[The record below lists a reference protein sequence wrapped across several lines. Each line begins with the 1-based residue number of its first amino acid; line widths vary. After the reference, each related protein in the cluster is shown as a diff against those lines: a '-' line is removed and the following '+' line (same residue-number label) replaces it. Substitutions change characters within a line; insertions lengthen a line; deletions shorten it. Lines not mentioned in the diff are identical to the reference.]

1 MSDTGGA
8 SAAFQ
13 ALVRMLEDA
22 VRAGVTAIE
31 LEYEG
36 RDLIVYYQAGPV
48 GLGAP
53 RIPEDLQEAVIREIV
68 KRAGLARK
76 SKGKMAITLLGRDY
90 EVAVQEYDSF
100 GESAFNLTLKERKK
114 RAGG

>member
-1 MSDTGGA
+1 MSDTGDFG
-8 SAAFQ
+8 AAFQ

-22 VRAGVTAIE
+22 VRAGVTALG

-36 RDLIVYYQAGPV
+36 RDLIVYYEAGSV
-48 GLGAP
+48 GVGAP
-53 RIPEDLQEAVIREIV
+53 RIPEDLQEAVINEII

-76 SKGKMAITLLGRDY
+76 SRGKMPITLLGKDY

-100 GESAFNLTLKERKK
+100 GESAFNLTLKERKRK
-114 RAGG
+114 AGG